1 MMIFIRR
8 SESNRCWMFTG
19 EKYGSV
25 ESKPGRDRVLG
36 NQSGRGRSDCE
47 PSEGFSAAGAAG
59 TGREGISDPPEH
71 IEAAGILLLRGVRG
85 RGRLRGPSANR
96 ALQEHHCRPG
106 RSQAGKARAVPV
118 PVHLTSEPRSNV
130 SWQIGFAAW
139 RPDSDPIRIPAP
151 TFVLTRLLYKNR
163 PAST

>member
-19 EKYGSV
+19 EKHGSV

-36 NQSGRGRSDCE
+36 NQSGRGRCDWK

-96 ALQEHHCRPG
+96 ALQEHHR
-106 RSQAGKARAVPV
+106 RARGSETGETRTVPV
-118 PVHLTSEPRSNV
+118 PLRLTSERRSKRLVANRLRRLEPR
-130 SWQIGFAAW
+130 F
-139 RPDSDPIRIPAP
+139 
-151 TFVLTRLLYKNR
+151 
-163 PAST
+163 

>member
-1 MMIFIRR
+1 MMILIRR

-36 NQSGRGRSDCE
+36 SQSGRGSCDCE

-71 IEAAGILLLRGVRG
+71 IEAAGILLLRGIRG
-85 RGRLRGPSANR
+85 RSRLLGSSANR
-96 ALQEHHCRPG
+96 TLQEHHSRPG
-106 RSQAGKARAVPV
+106 RSQAGKARAFPV
-118 PVHLTSEPRSNV
+118 PVHLTSEADSDVLR
-130 SWQIGFAAW
+130 QIGFAA
-139 RPDSDPIRIPAP
+139 
-151 TFVLTRLLYKNR
+151 
-163 PAST
+163 